1 MNYYKDTAGNVYAY
15 NDIQTPKDGLI
26 EMTPE
31 EVEAH
36 LNPAP
41 TPEQRQQQTNAQA
54 RAYLTSTDWYV
65 IRQQENGTPIPQE
78 ILDARQAARD
88 SVVEDTNA

>member
-1 MNYYKDTAGNVYAY
+1 MKYYKDTAGNVYAY
-15 NDIQTPKDGLI
+15 NAIQTPKPGLI

-41 TPEQRQQQTNAQA
+41 TPEQLQQQTNAQA

-65 IRQQENGTPIPQE
+65 IRLQEKGTPIPQE

-88 SVVEDTNA
+88 SVIEL